1 MKTNNREHE
10 LIKEAFVVIERVGWD
25 KFSLLDLLKK
35 EKITEKEVNSFFKN
49 KSDVIDKFSIM
60 IDSVVES
67 KINID
72 DFRISSKKDNLFEL
86 IMIRLEEMK
95 IYKKSLK
102 KIIESAKKNPILL
115 SRISNNVMNTMDFYL
130 ELTSCYNDTPI
141 DFLKKNT
148 LFFIY
153 SFAFRTWLKDETDD
167 LASTMAELD
176 RLLTMSEMV
185 EKKIKNFFPI

>member
-1 MKTNNREHE
+1 MSSISPKKKFGQNFLKNSETALQIVNFLELKNCKTILEIGPGMGALTKHI
-10 LIKEAFVVIERVGWD
+10 L
-25 KFSLLDLLKK
+25 
-35 EKITEKEVNSFFKN
+35 
-49 KSDVIDKFSIM
+49 
-60 IDSVVES
+60 
-67 KINID
+67 NID
-72 DFRISSKKDNLFEL
+72 DFQISSKKDNLFEL

-102 KIIESAKKNPILL
+102 KIIESAKKKPTLL

-153 SFAFRTWLKDETDD
+153 SFAFRIWLKDETDD

-176 RLLTMSEMV
+176 RLLTMSEMA

>member
-25 KFSLLDLLKK
+25 KFSILDLLKK
-35 EKITEKEVNSFFKN
+35 EKITKKEVNSFFKN

-176 RLLTMSEMV
+176 RLLTMSEMA

>member
-102 KIIESAKKNPILL
+102 KIIESAKKKPTLL

-167 LASTMAELD
+167 LATTMAELD
-176 RLLTMSEMV
+176 RLLTMSEMA

>member
-1 MKTNNREHE
+1 MKTNSREHE

-102 KIIESAKKNPILL
+102 KIIESAKKKPALL

-176 RLLTMSEMV
+176 RLLTMSEMA

>member
-1 MKTNNREHE
+1 
-10 LIKEAFVVIERVGWD
+10 
-25 KFSLLDLLKK
+25 
-35 EKITEKEVNSFFKN
+35 
-49 KSDVIDKFSIM
+49 
-60 IDSVVES
+60 
-67 KINID
+67 
-72 DFRISSKKDNLFEL
+72 
-86 IMIRLEEMK
+86 
-95 IYKKSLK
+95 
-102 KIIESAKKNPILL
+102 
-115 SRISNNVMNTMDFYL
+115 MNTMDFYL

-153 SFAFRTWLKDETDD
+153 SLTFRTWLIDETDD

>member
-1 MKTNNREHE
+1 
-10 LIKEAFVVIERVGWD
+10 
-25 KFSLLDLLKK
+25 
-35 EKITEKEVNSFFKN
+35 
-49 KSDVIDKFSIM
+49 
-60 IDSVVES
+60 
-67 KINID
+67 
-72 DFRISSKKDNLFEL
+72 
-86 IMIRLEEMK
+86 MK

-102 KIIESAKKNPILL
+102 KIIESAKKKPTLL

>member
-10 LIKEAFVVIERVGWD
+10 LIKEAFVVIKRVGWD
-25 KFSLLDLLKK
+25 KFSLLDLTKK
-35 EKITEKEVNSFFKN
+35 DKIEEKEINFFFKN

-60 IDSVVES
+60 IDSMVES

-72 DFRISSKKDNLFEL
+72 DFQISSKKDNLFEL
-86 IMIRLEEMK
+86 IMMRLEEMK

-102 KIIESAKKNPILL
+102 KIIESAKKKPILL

-130 ELTSCYNDTPI
+130 ELTSCYDDTPI

-176 RLLTMSEMV
+176 RLLTMSEMA

>member
-25 KFSLLDLLKK
+25 KFSLLDLTKK
-35 EKITEKEVNSFFKN
+35 DKIEEKEINFFFKN

-60 IDSVVES
+60 IDSMVES

-72 DFRISSKKDNLFEL
+72 DFQISSKKDNLFEL

-102 KIIESAKKNPILL
+102 KIIDSAKKNPTLL

>member
-67 KINID
+67 KINVD

-102 KIIESAKKNPILL
+102 KIIDSAKKNPTLL

-176 RLLTMSEMV
+176 RLLTMSEMA

>member
-67 KINID
+67 KINTD

-86 IMIRLEEMK
+86 IMMRLEEMK

-176 RLLTMSEMV
+176 RLLTMSEMA

>member
-1 MKTNNREHE
+1 MKTNNKEHE

-25 KFSLLDLLKK
+25 KFSILDLLKK
-35 EKITEKEVNSFFKN
+35 KKITKKEVNSFFKN

-176 RLLTMSEMV
+176 RLLTMSEMA

>member
-25 KFSLLDLLKK
+25 KFSILDLLKK
-35 EKITEKEVNSFFKN
+35 KKITKKEVNSFFKN

-176 RLLTMSEMV
+176 RLLTMSEMA

>member
-102 KIIESAKKNPILL
+102 KIIDSAKKNPTLL

-167 LASTMAELD
+167 LSSTMAELD
-176 RLLTMSEMV
+176 RLLTMSEMA

>member
-86 IMIRLEEMK
+86 IMMRLEEMK

-102 KIIESAKKNPILL
+102 KIIESAKKNPTLL

-176 RLLTMSEMV
+176 RLLTMSEMA

>member
-1 MKTNNREHE
+1 MKTNSREHE

-35 EKITEKEVNSFFKN
+35 GKITEKEVNSFFKN

-176 RLLTMSEMV
+176 RLLTMSEMA

>member
-25 KFSLLDLLKK
+25 KFSLLDLTKK
-35 EKITEKEVNSFFKN
+35 DKIEEKEINFFFKN

-60 IDSVVES
+60 IDSMVES

-72 DFRISSKKDNLFEL
+72 DFQISSKKDNLFEL

-102 KIIESAKKNPILL
+102 KIIDSAKKNPTLL

-176 RLLTMSEMV
+176 RLLTMSEMA

>member
-1 MKTNNREHE
+1 MKTNNREHD

-67 KINID
+67 KINVD

-102 KIIESAKKNPILL
+102 KIIDSAKKNPTLL
-115 SRISNNVMNTMDFYL
+115 SRISNNVMNTLDFYL

-153 SFAFRTWLKDETDD
+153 SFSFRTWLKDETDD

-176 RLLTMSEMV
+176 RLLTMSEMA

>member
-1 MKTNNREHE
+1 MKTNNREHD

-102 KIIESAKKNPILL
+102 KIIESAKKKPILL

-176 RLLTMSEMV
+176 RLLTMSEMA

>member
-1 MKTNNREHE
+1 MKTINREYE

-102 KIIESAKKNPILL
+102 KIIDSAKKNPTLL

-176 RLLTMSEMV
+176 RLLTMSEMA

>member
-67 KINID
+67 KINVD

-86 IMIRLEEMK
+86 IMMRLEEMK

-102 KIIESAKKNPILL
+102 KIIESAKKKPILL

>member
-102 KIIESAKKNPILL
+102 KIIDSAKKNPTLL

-176 RLLTMSEMV
+176 RLLTMSEMA